1 MGEMMSPRDNGLSN
15 RRLAYAALLVALSW
29 GAVAAASADDVPL
42 IVTAARTQDAD
53 AVRTLLADGVD
64 VNIRQADGATALHWA
79 AYRDDLELTTIL
91 LEAGADVDAVND
103 LGATPLWLSADNGSA
118 AMVKR
123 LVDAGADPN
132 VTLHEGETP
141 VMTAARTGNADAV
154 RHLIAHGAN
163 VNATEHSR
171 NQTALM
177 WAAAQGHH
185 ETIEVLL
192 EHGANVASRSR
203 VRPRLMHSDSTN
215 ASQYDQGII
224 WNRGGYTPL
233 LFAARH
239 GDVASGRLLVAGGA
253 DINDAAPTGASVLVV
268 ATHSGHSAFARFALD
283 TGADPND
290 MGAGYAPLHAAVL
303 RGDVDLIRVL
313 LARGADPNIRFE
325 NSTPLRRASQDWYLA
340 PQLISATPYWLAAY
354 YQEPDIMRALA
365 GGGADTTLN
374 TLEEWNYVFERA
386 GGVGPPHIV
395 GGFQTALQA
404 AVRGRHDRGRG
415 LLSSEQRDPDAEE
428 RHALHA
434 AQVALEL
441 GADVNHADHRGN
453 VAMHTAA
460 QRNHETIVKF
470 LAEHGANLDI
480 ENDRGQTP
488 LALAQRAEEGRLA
501 RPDITRYPSGNS
513 AQALRDLG
521 ASDHSEDEKAADEWP
536 Q

>member
-1 MGEMMSPRDNGLSN
+1 MSPMDSGTPY
-15 RRLAYAALLVALSW
+15 RRLVYATLLVALSS
-29 GAVAAASADDVPL
+29 GVVTAASADDVPL
-42 IVTAARTQDAD
+42 ITAARTQDAD

-79 AYRDDLELTTIL
+79 AYRDDFGLATIL
-91 LEAGADVDAVND
+91 LDAGANVDTLND
-103 LGATPLWLSADNGSA
+103 LGATPLWLSANNGSP
-118 AMVKR
+118 AMVK
-123 LVDAGADPN
+123 LLLDAGADPN
-132 VTLHEGETP
+132 MTLHKGETP
-141 VMTAARTGNADAV
+141 VMTAARTGNAAAV
-154 RHLIAHGAN
+154 GHLIAHGAN
-163 VNATEHSR
+163 VNARERSR

-177 WAAAQGHH
+177 WATAQGHQ

-268 ATHSGHSAFARFALD
+268 ATHSGHAAFARFALD
-283 TGADPND
+283 AGADPND

-303 RGDVDLIRVL
+303 RSDVDLIRVL

-365 GGGADTTLN
+365 DGGADTSLN

-386 GGVGPPHIV
+386 GGIGPPHIV

-415 LLSSEQRDPDAEE
+415 LLSSEQRNPDTEE

-441 GADVNHADHRGN
+441 GADINHADHRGN

-460 QRNHETIVKF
+460 QRNYETIVKF
-470 LAEHGANLDI
+470 LAEHGANLDL
-480 ENDRGQTP
+480 ENDEGQTP
-488 LALAQRAEEGRLA
+488 LALAKRAEEGRLA

-513 AQALRDLG
+513 AKALRDLG
-521 ASDHSEDEKAADEWP
+521 ASDHSENEKAAEEWP
-536 Q
+536 R